1 MRKIGVFVCHC
12 GSNIAGV
19 VNVPQVVEEA
29 GKLPDVAHAVD
40 YKYLCSE
47 PGQKLIREAIA
58 EKGLDGVVIAACSP
72 RMHESTFRSATEE
85 AGLNPY
91 QCEIANIREQCSWVH
106 QHEKDKAT
114 EKATLIIRSMVE
126 KTKRNEPLEPIGI
139 PLTKRALVIGAGIA
153 GIQAALDIANG
164 GYEVVVVEKLPS
176 IGGHMAQLAETF
188 PTLDC
193 SQCILTPKT
202 VETGKHK
209 KIKLLTYSEI
219 EEVKGYVGNFDV
231 KIRRKASYVD
241 WSKCTGC
248 GLCQEKCPQKV
259 TADFEGRLGTRKAIY
274 TLSPQAVPNKPVLDR
289 DNCRYFQTGKCQIC
303 AKLCPVGAVDYTQQ
317 DTIVEEKVGA
327 LVVATGYDLFPKAK
341 VGEYGYGEYAD
352 VLDGLQFE
360 RLLSASGPT
369 AGEVR
374 RPSDGKVPKE
384 VVFVQCVGSRDPEKG
399 MPYCSKICCMYTAKH
414 AMLYKHK
421 VPDGQAYVFYMDIR
435 AGGKGYE
442 EFVTRAMEEDHV
454 LYLRGRVS
462 RIFQDGDKL
471 IVWGADTLSG
481 KQVEI
486 AADLVVLA
494 TAIVPSAGA
503 KDLAQKLR
511 VSTDEFGFFN
521 EAHPK
526 LRPVESLTQGVYLAG
541 AGQAPRDIPEAVA
554 QASGAASKVQALF
567 SGEKLVQE
575 PTIAVVDPEICAGCG
590 ICVGA
595 CPYEARILNPLRHIA
610 QVNEALCQGCG
621 SCVVACPNKATQ
633 LRGLSS
639 VQMMA
644 MIDTLV

>member
-1 MRKIGVFVCHC
+1 MVF
-12 GSNIAGV
+12 IA
-19 VNVPQVVEEA
+19 
-29 GKLPDVAHAVD
+29 
-40 YKYLCSE
+40 
-47 PGQKLIREAIA
+47 
-58 EKGLDGVVIAACSP
+58 
-72 RMHESTFRSATEE
+72 
-85 AGLNPY
+85 
-91 QCEIANIREQCSWVH
+91 
-106 QHEKDKAT
+106 
-114 EKATLIIRSMVE
+114 
-126 KTKRNEPLEPIGI
+126 
-139 PLTKRALVIGAGIA
+139 
-153 GIQAALDIANG
+153 
-164 GYEVVVVEKLPS
+164 
-176 IGGHMAQLAETF
+176 
-188 PTLDC
+188 
-193 SQCILTPKT
+193 
-202 VETGKHK
+202 
-209 KIKLLTYSEI
+209 
-219 EEVKGYVGNFDV
+219 
-231 KIRRKASYVD
+231 
-241 WSKCTGC
+241 
-248 GLCQEKCPQKV
+248 
-259 TADFEGRLGTRKAIY
+259 
-274 TLSPQAVPNKPVLDR
+274 
-289 DNCRYFQTGKCQIC
+289 C
-303 AKLCPVGAVDYTQQ
+303 A
-317 DTIVEEKVGA
+317 
-327 LVVATGYDLFPKAK
+327 
-341 VGEYGYGEYAD
+341 
-352 VLDGLQFE
+352 
-360 RLLSASGPT
+360 
-369 AGEVR
+369 
-374 RPSDGKVPKE
+374 
-384 VVFVQCVGSRDPEKG
+384 GSRDPAKG
-399 MPYCSKICCMYTAKH
+399 IEYCSKICCMYTAKH

-442 EFVTRAMEEDHV
+442 EFVTRAIEEDHV

-526 LRPVESLTQGVYLAG
+526 LRPVESLTQGVYLVG

-554 QASGAASKVQALF
+554 QASGAASKVQVLF

-575 PTIAVVDPEICAGCG
+575 PTIAVVDAEICAGCG

-595 CPYEARILNPLRHIA
+595 CPYEARILNSLRHIA